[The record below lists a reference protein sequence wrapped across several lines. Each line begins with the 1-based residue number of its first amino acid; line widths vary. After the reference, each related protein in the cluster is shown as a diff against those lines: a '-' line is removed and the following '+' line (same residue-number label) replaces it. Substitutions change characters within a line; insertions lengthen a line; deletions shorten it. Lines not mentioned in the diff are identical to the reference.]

1 MQHEQEQRA
10 TMFSLNIY
18 LFFIDLGNKFI
29 SKAIFV
35 YPFRNREK
43 TMTFRAGG
51 RHEGSFKDFFW
62 LKRSGVRREE
72 GRATFNT
79 LRSVCC

>member
-1 MQHEQEQRA
+1 
-10 TMFSLNIY
+10 MFSLNIY

-43 TMTFRAGG
+43 TVTFRAGG